1 MLNTLSELAIKS
13 IFCLIH
19 QFMPRGNEGRC
30 ATFVADTRARIAV
43 ILRHIPNFCL
53 QVDPLLG
60 VLLLEWVA
68 LSNPHHLRTSATHL
82 LALLQEREVRHLVL
96 DINSLPDLSIM
107 DQLWLGD
114 HWMPGL
120 VALPLERLVL
130 VIDSNRQHN
139 QLAIDALHDLVQP
152 AIRFSSHYFSDVASA
167 LDWLTDSSPRLPALA
182 AEWAAR
188 YPAPA
193 PDQPAA

>member
-1 MLNTLSELAIKS
+1 M
-13 IFCLIH
+13 
-19 QFMPRGNEGRC
+19 QRRNECRC
-30 ATFVADTRARIAV
+30 VTFVVDTSARIAV
-43 ILRHIPNFCL
+43 ILRHIPNFYL
-53 QVDPLLG
+53 QMDPLLG

-68 LSNPHHLRTSATHL
+68 LSNPHHLRTSAMHL
-82 LALLQEREVRHLVL
+82 LALLQEQEVRHLVL

-130 VIDSNRQHN
+130 VIDSRRQHN

-152 AIRFSSHYFSDVASA
+152 AIRFSSHYFSDVPSA
-167 LDWLTDSSPRLPALA
+167 LDWLTDNSPRLPALA

-188 YPAPA
+188 YSAPA
-193 PDQPAA
+193 PDQS